1 MRKTIWCFG
10 DSFTQFLTPVPLL
23 TDWRS
28 RYCDWKGY
36 TPKVF
41 SEILLE
47 RYNYD
52 TYNLAQGGIDNYSIL
67 DLIID
72 NLSKIG
78 KNDIIIVG
86 WTSVLRFRMANKL
99 GKFSS
104 VLQNDDN
111 TRKDLAYFLG
121 VSVDTI
127 NDIVINRG
135 ESSVY
140 VHEINN
146 YIKLIKFIFKDN
158 IQIHWSPF
166 YQHDRGLDVVSLPKL
181 ETIIQETN
189 GEIKDG
195 HYSEKSH
202 NDLAEHFHQLIK
214 YTKLDLFELEK
225 EQLEINNNKTR
236 NKIKKLL

>member
-1 MRKTIWCFG
+1 MKTKIWCFG
-10 DSFTQFLTPVPLL
+10 DSFTHFFAPIPLL

-28 RYCDWKGY
+28 RYTDWKGY

-41 SEILLE
+41 SEILIE
-47 RYNYD
+47 KYKFD
-52 TYNLAQGGIDNYSIL
+52 TYNVAQGGIDNYSLL
-67 DLIID
+67 DLIIE
-72 NLSKIG
+72 NLSKIE
-78 KNDIIIVG
+78 KNDIIIFG

-99 GKFSS
+99 GKFTS

-127 NDIVINRG
+127 NDIVVNRG

-140 VHEINN
+140 VHEINKN
-146 YIKLIKFIFKDN
+146 IRLMKFIFKDN

-181 ETIIQETN
+181 ETIYEETN
-189 GEIKDG
+189 GEVKDG

-202 NDLAEHFHQLIK
+202 HILADHFYQLIK
-214 YTKLDLFELEK
+214 YVKLDLLEVEK
-225 EQLEINNNKTR
+225 EHSEINNNKIR